1 MIYESWYQGSWWLF
15 ILFAV
20 LCGAILWR
28 WTTRL
33 NWPWQL
39 LIVGTPLIAFMF
51 PTRVEGDV
59 SYLAPAFIQ
68 FGFELVDSGFSVSES
83 WPFYQ
88 LPVLAM
94 VVWALVC
101 IALAFVYTKRSSQP
115 LPEEE

>member
-33 NWPWQL
+33 AWPWQL
-39 LIVGTPLIAFMF
+39 LVVGTPLIAFVF
-51 PTRVEGDV
+51 PTRVDADV
-59 SYLAPAFIQ
+59 PYLAPAFIQ
-68 FGFELVDSGFSVSES
+68 FGFELVDSGFSLSDS

-88 LPVLAM
+88 LPVLVM
-94 VVWALVC
+94 VVWAIGC
-101 IALAFVYTKRSSQP
+101 IGLAFAYSRRSTNKASA
-115 LPEEE
+115 ED